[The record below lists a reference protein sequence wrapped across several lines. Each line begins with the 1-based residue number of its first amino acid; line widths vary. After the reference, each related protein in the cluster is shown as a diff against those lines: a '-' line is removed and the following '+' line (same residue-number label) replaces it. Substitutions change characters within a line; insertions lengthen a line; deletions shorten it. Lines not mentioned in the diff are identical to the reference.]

1 MGKSNH
7 LLLFLSLMTFAVICH
22 GGTSDEIRM
31 LRIRQVS
38 TPTSGKVSGGADS
51 AANAAQAAGDTIDTG
66 SGGARSTPQTPEQ
79 FAELLSGVFFGGI
92 LTILFG
98 GALAV
103 QVWHYFERFGRRGSD
118 RTILQVAV
126 GGLLFFSLFQDAV
139 IIDRLYEIHVK
150 KFGDFAFPLLTVGW
164 QISASWVCIAINTG
178 IVQIYYAHRVWLAFN
193 KNWAIFIVYSIMIA
207 FTFFGGFA
215 SAGMIIASGSAANVK
230 GQALHCKYDRIGS
243 FFLKL
248 FGQLSYPFFFP
259 LLLTPVIDLFSL
271 PAKFNPLAILR
282 RFCE

>member
-1 MGKSNH
+1 MGKSVKYW
-7 LLLFLSLMTFAVICH
+7 LILLSLMTFALFCH
-22 GGTSDEIRM
+22 GGPSEEFRF
-31 LRIRQVS
+31 LKIRQVA

-66 SGGARSTPQTPEQ
+66 SGGARSTPQTPKQ

-92 LTILFG
+92 LTIFFG

-103 QVWHYFERFGRRGSD
+103 QIWHYFERFGRHGSD
-118 RTILQVAV
+118 RFILQFAV
-126 GGLLFFSLFQDAV
+126 GALLFFSLFQDAV
-139 IIDRLYEIHVK
+139 IIDRLYEIHVA

-193 KNWAIFIVYSIMIA
+193 KNIAIFIVYSIMIA

-230 GQALHCKYDRIGS
+230 GQALHCEYTVLLEI
-243 FFLKL
+243 FF
-248 FGQLSYPFFFP
+248 S
-259 LLLTPVIDLFSL
+259 
-271 PAKFNPLAILR
+271 
-282 RFCE
+282 